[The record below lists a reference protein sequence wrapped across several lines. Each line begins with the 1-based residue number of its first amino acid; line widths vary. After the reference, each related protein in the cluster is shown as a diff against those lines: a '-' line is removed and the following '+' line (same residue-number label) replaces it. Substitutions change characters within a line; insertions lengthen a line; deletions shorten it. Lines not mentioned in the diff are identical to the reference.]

1 MNRTPTAVSAGRAV
15 MTPGTAWS
23 PPLIDLA
30 HRELSQHSMPQ
41 SEGMTD
47 SPHGPV
53 HHRDTGTGAC
63 TRPPAPEHKEPRHS
77 HFSALN
83 SVRRPASASRTYG
96 RCAVG
101 PFGPILDPDASPR
114 RAHKQAKNHKIKIG
128 PTE

>member
-1 MNRTPTAVSAGRAV
+1 
-15 MTPGTAWS
+15 
-23 PPLIDLA
+23 
-30 HRELSQHSMPQ
+30 
-41 SEGMTD
+41 MTD

-63 TRPPAPEHKEPRHS
+63 TRPPAPEHEEPRHS

-114 RAHKQAKNHKIKIG
+114 RAHKQAKNHKIKIST
-128 PTE
+128 TE